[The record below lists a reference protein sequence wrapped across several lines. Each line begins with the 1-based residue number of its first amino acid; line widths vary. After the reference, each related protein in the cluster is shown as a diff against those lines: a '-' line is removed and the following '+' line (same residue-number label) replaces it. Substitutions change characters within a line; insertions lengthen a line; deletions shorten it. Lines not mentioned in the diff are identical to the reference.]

1 MDDSER
7 NIAGAQAVG
16 MQTLHWP
23 SAGQGWLAFQ
33 PWRDRYAPEIG

>member
-7 NIAGAQAVG
+7 NIAGAQAAG

-23 SAGQGWLAFQ
+23 SADEGWLAFQ
-33 PWRDRYAPEIG
+33 QWLAQHAPDIG